1 MRTRRVRLQ
10 QCSVARA
17 AAPAAPTIRAPPL
30 LRDALEVA
38 RIAISWDAA
47 VRRPPAPLQS
57 AGGALQVL
65 RDAEVHRVL
74 TGPRRQV
81 PTLRVVLVK
90 WLTAP
95 TRIVGLAVAV
105 DLLRPHALKDPLAE
119 ASVRALGVRGERP
132 QVLVADVQLEVA
144 LVARGDLDFELHR
157 LACGVG
163 ALRPRVLPAQ
173 VVAGARPLTAIP
185 ADPAA
190 VAAMGAVAVATP
202 VMNHIPRRRLR
213 EVAVA
218 QGRGRQCHEQR
229 GCQGGGHGHRHRAGG
244 EAS

>member
-132 QVLVADVQLEVA
+132 QVLVADVQLHVA
-144 LVARGDLDFELHR
+144 HVVRGHLHLELHH
-157 LACGVG
+157 LARSVG
-163 ALRPRVLPAQ
+163 PLRPRVLATK
-173 VVAGARPLTAIP
+173 VVAGRRPLAP
-185 ADPAA
+185 VSANAAA
-190 VAAMGAVAVATP
+190 VAALRAVAIAATTLGVP
-202 VMNHIPRRRLR
+202 GRRLCEPGMAR
-213 EVAVA
+213 S
-218 QGRGRQCHEQR
+218 RGRQGQEQHSHKR
-229 GCQGGGHGHRHRAGG
+229 GLGQHGRREG
-244 EAS
+244 SR